1 MTGAASLS
9 RRGERR
15 SGPHA
20 LEMSKCMSTWYTSL
34 GWIDI
39 VLSEEEILLEGS
51 ADCREVMSEVSLRVK
66 RRKSGY

>member
-9 RRGERR
+9 RCGERR

-20 LEMSKCMSTWYTSL
+20 LEMSRCMSTWYTSL

-39 VLSEEEILLEGS
+39 VLSEEEILLGGC
-51 ADCREVMSEVSLRVK
+51 ADRREAMSEVSSRVK
-66 RRKSGY
+66 TEEK